1 MIHSVVTRATG
12 STAMGREAE
21 DMVLLKWT
29 PERNEWHNMRLP
41 EVGATSDHDPS
52 RGEGSEKGEKGL
64 FVEELLK

>member
-1 MIHSVVTRATG
+1 
-12 STAMGREAE
+12 MGREAE

-52 RGEGSEKGEKGL
+52 RGEGSEKGEEGL